1 LAIEGDL
8 RFLSHHDTIRLIERI
23 TSRAQIAVKYSQ
35 GFNPRP
41 IFSLASPRSVGIA
54 TEGDLLVISLNEPL
68 ESDKS
73 PELLQRLNEQAPRGL
88 RFLQARPITAK
99 PTPRPRRSFYEIE
112 LSPEKLSAVSKKIE
126 QLTNLDLWEIQRQK
140 PSKKRGR
147 SIMTRHINLK
157 PLVEQ
162 LKIDGNL
169 LRITLIPQ
177 GDLWARPGEVLRLLG
192 LDEQTDLA
200 NVIRSEVDYGLGNE
214 NLAATA

>member
-1 LAIEGDL
+1 
-8 RFLSHHDTIRLIERI
+8 
-23 TSRAQIAVKYSQ
+23 
-35 GFNPRP
+35 
-41 IFSLASPRSVGIA
+41 
-54 TEGDLLVISLNEPL
+54 
-68 ESDKS
+68 
-73 PELLQRLNEQAPRGL
+73 
-88 RFLQARPITAK
+88 
-99 PTPRPRRSFYEIE
+99 
-112 LSPEKLSAVSKKIE
+112 
-126 QLTNLDLWEIQRQK
+126 
-140 PSKKRGR
+140 
-147 SIMTRHINLK
+147 MTRHINLK